1 MLKQYEM
8 NTMKYILSIKIWKD
22 YSTLISTPC
31 LSGVNW
37 WQCAIPNIQ
46 PYMSRLMLEFV
57 SSTKI
62 YRVVQYKTLIVRFL
76 CLFSLSDKS
85 ERSIE
90 LITRYMDDKSP
101 RKNVVFEGFWCF
113 IDRFIFERNRL
124 FGVSQRIVDW
134 RVWRVSRY
142 VCRPRFGGQLSI
154 GEVFLLRP
162 VSWPQLSLCFQL
174 IGGSLLPESRR
185 ICGGLF

>member
-1 MLKQYEM
+1 MLFFSAGSLGARHSIPERIFLRGSFGFCMPGSYAVYVRAAGLQLQIPLPSVLQELRKDSVIEKAEYRQSIAGAVQ
-8 NTMKYILSIKIWKD
+8 TVILTTYIFVECRKD

-101 RKNVVFEGFWCF
+101 RKNVVFEGF
-113 IDRFIFERNRL
+113 
-124 FGVSQRIVDW
+124 
-134 RVWRVSRY
+134 
-142 VCRPRFGGQLSI
+142 
-154 GEVFLLRP
+154 
-162 VSWPQLSLCFQL
+162 
-174 IGGSLLPESRR
+174 
-185 ICGGLF
+185 

>member
-1 MLKQYEM
+1 MPGSYAVYVRAAGLQLQIPLPSVLQERFPGSVVEFREILLRKDSVIEKAEYRQSIAGAVQ
-8 NTMKYILSIKIWKD
+8 TVILTTYIFVECL
-22 YSTLISTPC
+22 YALIYFQIFLMAGLRFFILQESFEF
-31 LSGVNW
+31 
-37 WQCAIPNIQ
+37 Q

-101 RKNVVFEGFWCF
+101 RKNVVFEGF
-113 IDRFIFERNRL
+113 
-124 FGVSQRIVDW
+124 
-134 RVWRVSRY
+134 
-142 VCRPRFGGQLSI
+142 
-154 GEVFLLRP
+154 
-162 VSWPQLSLCFQL
+162 
-174 IGGSLLPESRR
+174 
-185 ICGGLF
+185 